1 MNQMYSEKVM
11 KHFLHPH
18 NYGKIKN
25 ADGVGRVGN
34 VLCGDVM
41 HVYIKVKNDRI
52 VDIKFETFGCAAA
65 LATSSMVTDLAK
77 GKTIKEALKIGRE
90 DVSDALGG
98 LPKIKIHCSNLAA
111 QALHEAIYNYLK
123 RKKLPIPQTLEEE
136 HKRVTS
142 DLDTIEHRHKLTKKA

>member
-25 ADGVGRVGN
+25 ADGVGKVGN

-41 HVYIKVKNDRI
+41 HVYIKVENDRI
-52 VDIKFETFGCAAA
+52 ADIKFETFGCAAA

-98 LPKIKIHCSNLAA
+98 LPKIKVHCSNLAA
-111 QALHEAIYNYLK
+111 QALHEAIYDYLRK
-123 RKKLPIPQTLEEE
+123 KKLPIPKSLEEE
-136 HKRVTS
+136 HKRITS
-142 DLDTIEHRHKLTKKA
+142 DLDTIEHRHKLTEKA